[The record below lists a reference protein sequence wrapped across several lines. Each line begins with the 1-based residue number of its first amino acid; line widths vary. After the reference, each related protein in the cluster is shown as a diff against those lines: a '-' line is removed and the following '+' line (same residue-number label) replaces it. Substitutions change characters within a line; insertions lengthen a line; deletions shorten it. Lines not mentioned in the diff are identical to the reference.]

1 MQAVST
7 NPASVQKWE
16 CAQGQFTGWSGGTR
30 DPKRR
35 GKCALQ
41 GLVTFENE
49 VSARVFQTTTACA
62 NVTHRNAVRSCAMI
76 WATFPGMH
84 AGAERSSWWRWRP
97 ASRRL
102 TSREGDSRKPCW

>member
-1 MQAVST
+1 MR
-7 NPASVQKWE
+7 P
-16 CAQGQFTGWSGGTR
+16 
-30 DPKRR
+30 
-35 GKCALQ
+35 Q

-102 TSREGDSRKPCW
+102 TSREGDSRKPCWNDQDARKVCWIRNDRLLRKRRICDGPYRASLA